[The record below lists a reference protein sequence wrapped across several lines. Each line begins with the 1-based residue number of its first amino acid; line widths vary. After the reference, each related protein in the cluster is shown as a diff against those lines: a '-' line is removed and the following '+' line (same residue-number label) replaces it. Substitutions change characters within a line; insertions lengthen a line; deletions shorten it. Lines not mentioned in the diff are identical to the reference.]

1 MEELTIL
8 QNLLDFLAT
17 EKAGIMF
24 TSISHFTLLIALVY
38 SVIHLVKMMF
48 EPAERDSV
56 FEAPASEI
64 EKLIS

>member
-8 QNLLDFLAT
+8 QNLIEFLAT
-17 EKAGIMF
+17 DKANIIF

-48 EPAERDSV
+48 EPAEKQSV
-56 FEAPASEI
+56 FKETVSEV